1 MNASVGTYVYDV
13 CTCLYEYI
21 YVHIHMYVCVCC
33 YLFNDVEECSTCVHS
48 VGTVTTVR
56 SDDGQH
62 LTTGDQPAAGGR
74 NGEEAPRV
82 EEGVRSGEGR
92 SVWSVREG
100 EECEERERPTASHT
114 QGFTFLARAA

>member
-1 MNASVGTYVYDV
+1 
-13 CTCLYEYI
+13 
-21 YVHIHMYVCVCC
+21 MYMCVCC

-100 EECEERERPTASHT
+100 
-114 QGFTFLARAA
+114 GGV

>member
-1 MNASVGTYVYDV
+1 
-13 CTCLYEYI
+13 
-21 YVHIHMYVCVCC
+21 MYVCVCC

-74 NGEEAPRV
+74 NGEEASRV
-82 EEGVRSGEGR
+82 EEGVRSEEGR

-100 EECEERERPTASHT
+100 EECEEMERPTASYT

>member
-13 CTCLYEYI
+13 CVHVCMSTSMYTYI
-21 YVHIHMYVCVCC
+21 CMCVCC

-82 EEGVRSGEGR
+82 EEVSGQGRGGVCG
-92 SVWSVREG
+92 V
-100 EECEERERPTASHT
+100 
-114 QGFTFLARAA
+114 